1 MDKRKPLRL
10 PKYDY
15 GRQGVYFVTFCTYQR
30 QCTLSTVGRDDL
42 GAPSLRLSAIGEI
55 VERYIQTIPTAYP
68 YVSIDS
74 HVIMPNHV
82 HMLISV
88 SRDNGAPRSSRPMG
102 LVSRMIAAL
111 KRFSNRDA
119 GQKLWQTSFYDH
131 IIRDDADYAARY
143 NYILDNPRRWAEDEY
158 FIP

>member
-1 MDKRKPLRL
+1 MEQRKLIRL

-15 GRQGVYFVTFCTYQR
+15 SQQGVYFVTFCTQHR
-30 QCTLSTVGRDDL
+30 DCILSTVGRDDL
-42 GAPSLRLSAIGEI
+42 GAPFLRLSPIGEI
-55 VERYIQTIPTAYP
+55 VERYIHSISIAYP
-68 YVSIDS
+68 HVSIDS
-74 HVIMPNHV
+74 YVIMPNHV
-82 HMLISV
+82 HILISV
-88 SRDNGAPRSSRPMG
+88 ARDDGAPGSSRPTA

>member
-1 MDKRKPLRL
+1 MHEPPRRRSPRL
-10 PKYDY
+10 KEFDY
-15 GRQGVYFVTFCTYQR
+15 ARGWYFVTICTDKR
-30 QCTLSTVGRDDL
+30 REILGKVVGGDAHI
-42 GAPSLRLSAIGEI
+42 APHTELSAYGCIADE
-55 VERYIQTIPTAYP
+55 YIRRIPG
-68 YVSIDS
+68 IDTY
-74 HVIMPNHV
+74 VIMPNHV

-88 SRDNGAPRSSRPMG
+88 SRDDGAPRSSRPTG

>member
-1 MDKRKPLRL
+1 
-10 PKYDY
+10 
-15 GRQGVYFVTFCTYQR
+15 
-30 QCTLSTVGRDDL
+30 
-42 GAPSLRLSAIGEI
+42 
-55 VERYIQTIPTAYP
+55 
-68 YVSIDS
+68 
-74 HVIMPNHV
+74 MPNHV
-82 HMLISV
+82 HILISV
-88 SRDNGAPRSSRPMG
+88 SRDDGAPGSSRPTA